1 MAPSSKLKPNRPW
14 QEIAKE
20 AQEYRDASLATFA
33 QDFPTA
39 ITSDEFSELRNDS
52 TNVPAVVFGAQNLK
66 ITESLPEELVKL
78 LANGELRAVDV
89 TIAFLRRAALAQK
102 LVRKLKS
109 FNPYQFD

>member
-1 MAPSSKLKPNRPW
+1 MAPSSKRKPNRPW

-33 QDFPTA
+33 QDFPTT
-39 ITSDEFSELRNDS
+39 ITSDKFSDLQNDS
-52 TNVPAVVFGAQNLK
+52 TNVPAVVFGEQNLK

-102 LVRKLKS
+102 LVRKLKL

>member
-1 MAPSSKLKPNRPW
+1 MAPSSKRKPNRPW

-33 QDFPTA
+33 QDFPTT
-39 ITSDEFSELRNDS
+39 ITSDVSDLRNDS

-102 LVRKLKS
+102 LVRKLKL
-109 FNPYQFD
+109 FNHYQFD